1 MKRCTNL
8 VVFLLAG
15 SLWVG
20 CDKKETSA
28 PSAPSESVPQP
39 AEETPKA
46 KGPIAV
52 TEFKIQAS
60 QAVMKLEGVDIKALE
75 AGIQS
80 DLHAHESFDP
90 DGPTKGKGYAIFDVR
105 ERPESV
111 EVMLVGGVAV
121 DTSVF
126 GELKAEV
133 VVRDADIDDRR
144 VPSLVEEARRRF
156 VKRVGAAAKVKSA
169 NDQEILAVLSG
180 DDDNATKLI
189 AVQEARDR
197 RIEGSVPLV
206 RPLLNARDERLQ
218 VAAAAMLVSM
228 KDEESYSDVI
238 RITEDFSRD
247 ANPQMLPMLYIV
259 ADLKTPE
266 SRTYLQAVA
275 EGHDSPNVRKVA
287 KEALGPEL

>member
-1 MKRCTNL
+1 
-8 VVFLLAG
+8 
-15 SLWVG
+15 
-20 CDKKETSA
+20 
-28 PSAPSESVPQP
+28 
-39 AEETPKA
+39 
-46 KGPIAV
+46 
-52 TEFKIQAS
+52 
-60 QAVMKLEGVDIKALE
+60 
-75 AGIQS
+75 
-80 DLHAHESFDP
+80 
-90 DGPTKGKGYAIFDVR
+90 
-105 ERPESV
+105 
-111 EVMLVGGVAV
+111 
-121 DTSVF
+121 
-126 GELKAEV
+126 
-133 VVRDADIDDRR
+133 
-144 VPSLVEEARRRF
+144 

-206 RPLLNARDERLQ
+206 RPLLDARDERLQ

-228 KDEESYSDVI
+228 KDEESYSNVI